1 MFIFFW
7 CLSPCESRAI
17 SVFIS
22 LINLICKA
30 YDYLCVDPEAWI
42 DTERSPNW
50 EPRVRHIRLHN
61 EKNSFHSE
69 HSLMIALHTFVSSFL
84 SPSVTDSM
92 RLYKNREIW
101 AWTTAIWM
109 DMNSQHQT
117 RPDWKA
123 FINSRWDD
131 AGKWIYASQTICTRQ
146 TAELGGNYWKAHM
159 QLNLALSLFHIA
171 HTLHRLRLVSAII
184 YLIRSR
190 R

>member
-7 CLSPCESRAI
+7 FLSPCESRAI

-84 SPSVTDSM
+84 SPSVNDSM

-109 DMNSQHQT
+109 DVEQPAPDSPRLKSVHKFEMRWCWKVNLCVTNNLHETNSRAGGKLLKSPHAAQSRFIALSHRAHTAQTQT
-117 RPDWKA
+117 RFRDNL
-123 FINSRWDD
+123 FNS
-131 AGKWIYASQTICTRQ
+131 
-146 TAELGGNYWKAHM
+146 
-159 QLNLALSLFHIA
+159 
-171 HTLHRLRLVSAII
+171 
-184 YLIRSR
+184 
-190 R
+190 